1 MAGWM
6 AYTAGLRASRQWGG
20 TQAAQH
26 QFLRAP
32 TFTLCA
38 TVVHKTCPDHGGGG
52 QRPLGSS
59 REAGRR
65 QFFRRPTGLVLHIA
79 TGQAGSVSAFRHL
92 SWRGAAERDCSDT
105 MTLPE
110 HIEMPM
116 PRLVPTMQEG
126 IIAKWLVSEGD
137 YVDNAEL
144 VCEIIADISPEMPAA
159 TLLIES
165 HEAGFLA
172 KKLRCEGEMVQV
184 DLPIAVFCDEESHV
198 PAFKDYC
205 ASAGVSPNSSEGSG
219 DGEGRLFCWQ
229 AYLKEDKLDEE
240 ELSELLKELKK

>member
-1 MAGWM
+1 MAGLM
-6 AYTAGLRASRQWGG
+6 AYTAVLRTSRQLGG
-20 TQAAQH
+20 TLVAQR
-26 QFLRAP
+26 QFLRGP
-32 TFTLCA
+32 TFALRA
-38 TVVHKTCPDHGGGG
+38 AEMHRTCPAHGGEGR
-52 QRPLGSS
+52 RPLGSS
-59 REAGRR
+59 REEEGRR
-65 QFFRRPTGLVLHIA
+65 KKFSGKEGMVLEMA
-79 TGQAGSVSAFRHL
+79 KGQAGSVSAHRHL
-92 SWRGAAERDCSDT
+92 SRRGAAERDT
-105 MTLPE
+105 VTLPE